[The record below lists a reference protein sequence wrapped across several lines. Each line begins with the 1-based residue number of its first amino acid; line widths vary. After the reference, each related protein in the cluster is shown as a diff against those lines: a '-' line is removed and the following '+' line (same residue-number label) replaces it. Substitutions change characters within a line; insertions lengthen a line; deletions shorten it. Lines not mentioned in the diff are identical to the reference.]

1 MLAPTLAPVSVIEP
15 AAQLMH
21 DPMFDAVEYA
31 PAVHTMHKLAP
42 TAVPVLV
49 IAPARQVSQYA
60 RPVSLAYVAC
70 GQLIHVVCAE
80 EL

>member
-31 PAVHTMHKLAP
+31 PAVH
-42 TAVPVLV
+42 AVPVLV

-70 GQLIHVVCAE
+70 GQLIHVVCAGAMI
-80 EL
+80 